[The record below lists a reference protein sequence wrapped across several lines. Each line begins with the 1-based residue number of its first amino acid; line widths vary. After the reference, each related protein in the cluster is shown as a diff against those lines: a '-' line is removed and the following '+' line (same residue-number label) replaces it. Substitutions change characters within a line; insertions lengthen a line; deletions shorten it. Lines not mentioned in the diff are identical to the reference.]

1 MRIATTV
8 KFQMNKLGKYV
19 PVYSNFRNV
28 RGPGFGSLKGDNTAK
43 AAEAQQAAFNQQLM
57 ALFQTQF
64 GKQNAITDQLTKTL
78 LPQLTNPTGFSPEAE
93 AALRSQASTSS
104 ADAYANA
111 SKAYQASSFARGS
124 RDLPS
129 GVDEQIQ
136 GAISGAGAGQ
146 LAGAQQNITLS
157 NEQLKEQN
165 YWNAINGLNGVS
177 ATINPLGYANA
188 ATSGGNTVANLGNTV
203 NASQQSG
210 LLGGILGGVF
220 GAGSALLGNPAMF
233 AHAAKPSG
241 GGGGM
246 GVF

>member
-1 MRIATTV
+1 MTDKVGEYIP
-8 KFQMNKLGKYV
+8 L
-19 PVYSNFRNV
+19 YSNFRKV
-28 RGPGFGSLKGDNTAK
+28 RGPRFGSLKGDSTAK
-43 AAEAQQAAFNQQLM
+43 AAEQQQQAFNAQLM
-57 ALFQTQF
+57 TLFQSQF
-64 GKQNAITDQLTKTL
+64 GKQNAITDQLIKTL
-78 LPQLTNPTGFSPEAE
+78 EPQLANPTGFSPAAE
-93 AALRSQASTSS
+93 AALRSQASTSA

-111 SKAYQASSFARGS
+111 SKAYQAGAFARGS

-136 GAISGAGAGQ
+136 GAISGAGAGE
-146 LAGAQQNITLS
+146 LAGSQQNITLA
-157 NEQLKEQN
+157 NEQLKQQN

-233 AHAAKPSG
+233 G
-241 GGGGM
+241 GKGK
-246 GVF
+246 

>member
-1 MRIATTV
+1 MTAQIGEYIPVFDNYR
-8 KFQMNKLGKYV
+8 KL
-19 PVYSNFRNV
+19 
-28 RGPGFGSLKGDNTAK
+28 RGPGFAFLKGDDTAK
-43 AAEAQQAAFNQQLM
+43 AAEQQQQAFNAQLM

-93 AALRSQASTSS
+93 AALRSQASSS
-104 ADAYANA
+104 AADAYANA
-111 SKAYQASSFARGS
+111 AKAYQTGAFARGS

-136 GAISGAGAGQ
+136 GSISNAGAGQ
-146 LAGAQQNITLS
+146 LAGAQQNITLA
-157 NEQLKEQN
+157 NEQLKQQN

-188 ATSGGNTVANLGNTV
+188 ANSGGNTVANLGNTV

-220 GAGSALLGNPAMF
+220 GAGGALLGNPTLF
-233 AHAAKPSG
+233 GHK
-241 GGGGM
+241 
-246 GVF
+246 